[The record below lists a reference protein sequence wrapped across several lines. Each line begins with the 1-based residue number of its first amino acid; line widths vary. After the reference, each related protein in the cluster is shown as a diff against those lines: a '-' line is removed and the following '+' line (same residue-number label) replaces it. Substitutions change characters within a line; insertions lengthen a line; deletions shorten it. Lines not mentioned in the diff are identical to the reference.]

1 MDLYVHLIFWRIIM
15 KFGEVCRFN
24 FPNRNGKEIYGVHYA
39 VVLTDKT
46 KEDNTLLV
54 APITS
59 KKSNKKYRG
68 GITIDN
74 TKYQTNPTYDKSFV
88 YIRKIQEIDFK
99 RCTKERVLKINQDGT
114 PALTKD
120 GEESYSWKEKVIF
133 ELDETD
139 QKILKEK
146 IKEIFDL

>member
-1 MDLYVHLIFWRIIM
+1 M

-46 KEDNTLLV
+46 KEDNT
-54 APITS
+54 
-59 KKSNKKYRG
+59 
-68 GITIDN
+68 
-74 TKYQTNPTYDKSFV
+74 FV

-114 PALTKD
+114 PTLTKD